1 MPIDELKEL
10 GLKVKDA
17 RKNKGLTQQGLA
29 DLCHVSTKQI
39 ANIERG
45 KMNPS
50 YLILKAIAKVLPLSL
65 DSLLMS
71 DITEEDEKA
80 AEMKMLYLNCPPEM
94 RETLLHHT
102 RGVAEELRD
111 LSKKLEKE

>member
-1 MPIDELKEL
+1 
-10 GLKVKDA
+10 
-17 RKNKGLTQQGLA
+17 
-29 DLCHVSTKQI
+29 
-39 ANIERG
+39 
-45 KMNPS
+45 MNPS
-50 YLILKAIAKVLPLSL
+50 YLILKSIAKVLPLSL
-65 DSLLMS
+65 DSLLVP

-102 RGVAEELRD
+102 RGVAEELSD

>member
-10 GLKVKDA
+10 GLKVKTA
-17 RKNKGLTQQGLA
+17 RKSKGLTQQGLA
-29 DLCHVSTKQI
+29 DICHVSTKQI

-50 YLILKAIAKVLPLSL
+50 FLILKAIAKVLPLSL
-65 DSLLMS
+65 DSLMVP
-71 DITEEDEKA
+71 DITEQDGKA
-80 AEMKMLYLNCPPEM
+80 TEMKMLYLNCPPEM

-102 RGVAEELRD
+102 HGMAEELND